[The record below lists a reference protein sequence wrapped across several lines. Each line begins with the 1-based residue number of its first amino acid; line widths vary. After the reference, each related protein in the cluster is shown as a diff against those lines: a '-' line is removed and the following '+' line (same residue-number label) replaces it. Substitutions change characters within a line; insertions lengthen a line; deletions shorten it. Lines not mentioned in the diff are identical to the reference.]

1 MSCKKPTHF
10 AILYLVALALAVAA
24 GWYLAASDLVSIQ
37 VIHSSLS
44 DTKGV
49 VQPFYRPGQEVV
61 VHREFCLT
69 GYVQFT
75 ATPSLVDAA
84 GVVYPL
90 ASGVYATGRGCKKAS
105 YAFTLPDV
113 PAGTYTLNSTFTYQN
128 GPLNEDSHMV
138 LPPLKFEVRP

>member
-1 MSCKKPTHF
+1 MSCKKPTHW
-10 AILYLVALALAVAA
+10 AILYLVTLAIAVLF

-37 VIHSSLS
+37 VLNSRLT
-44 DTKGV
+44 DVNGV
-49 VQPFYRPGQEVV
+49 AQQFYRPGQDVV
-61 VHREFCLT
+61 IHREFCLT

-84 GVVYPL
+84 GTVYPL

-105 YAFTLPDV
+105 YAFTLPNV
-113 PAGTYTLNSTFTYQN
+113 PAGSYTLNSTFTYQN

-138 LPPLKFEVRP
+138 LPKLKLEVRP